1 MYRRG
6 CSGQQK
12 SRSSVSHPIS
22 LLEVPVLPLIQRTNR
37 EREKEKSIP
46 HPPRST
52 EIEKTSKPTTR
63 TLCSPTSSIV
73 SYDSFVFRVVA

>member
-12 SRSSVSHPIS
+12 AAAASLILFHCWKYLYYPQSSARIAK
-22 LLEVPVLPLIQRTNR
+22 
-37 EREKEKSIP
+37 EKEKPIP

-52 EIEKTSKPTTR
+52 EIEKTSKPITR